1 MRPHAVSKRASLP
14 IGLPSHSSPTLSS
27 NPPSH
32 QARYVVERA
41 DADLWLKVLDENNKN
56 RKSLVDQV
64 CVWGGGEV

>member
-1 MRPHAVSKRASLP
+1 M
-14 IGLPSHSSPTLSS
+14 
-27 NPPSH
+27 
-32 QARYVVERA
+32 VERA